1 MKKIFYIFLLGL
13 IFTSTAQSNT
23 SHYKNISKIEMEVF
37 RNNELIGHSNYYFE
51 HADDTMT
58 IKNYTKFKVEL
69 FGVIIFSISSEAIE
83 KYQNDKLVF
92 FKSNT
97 FQNNKEKFV
106 NLKYD
111 KNLNKF
117 IIDGSSFKGEAKL
130 DNVIGNWWNNKILS
144 ASSQISPLS
153 GSVKEQTVTLLKRET
168 IKLYDKNYEVLHF
181 KLKSKNENLPK
192 EKKLNFDIWMDPQK
206 GLIIKIAYERM
217 GKWEY
222 RLKKFE

>member
-83 KYQNDKLVF
+83 KYQDNKLIF

-97 FQNNKEKFV
+97 LQNNKEKFV

-117 IIDGSSFKGEAKL
+117 VIDGSSFKGEAEL
-130 DNVIGNWWNNKILS
+130 HNVIGNWWSDKILS
-144 ASSQISPLS
+144 ANSQISPLS
-153 GSVKEQTVTLLKRET
+153 GSIKKQTVSLLKKET

-192 EKKLNFDIWMDPQK
+192 EKKLNFDIWMDPRK
-206 GLIIKIAYERM
+206 GLIVKIAYERM
-217 GKWEY
+217 GNWEY
-222 RLKKFE
+222 RLKNIK